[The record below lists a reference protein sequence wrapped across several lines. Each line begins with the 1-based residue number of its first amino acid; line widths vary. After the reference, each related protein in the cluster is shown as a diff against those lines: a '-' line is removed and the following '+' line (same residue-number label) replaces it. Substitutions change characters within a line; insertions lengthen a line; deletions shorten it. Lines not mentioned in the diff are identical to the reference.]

1 MKKPLFLLCLFSAL
15 LGAAQTEKPVY
26 KTKKTVTATTT
37 PDSATIYYNLGWDN
51 YKLDSLGPARY
62 YWEKAAYAKGKWE
75 SKNSA
80 LYRLGLMQQNGEG
93 VDTNLSMALDYYK
106 KASGTINRLGD
117 GDAIK
122 AIGGMY
128 ENGFGVDQNF
138 TKALEWYTKAKR
150 AGNMYVDE
158 DIARMKDRL
167 KKK

>member
-26 KTKKTVTATTT
+26 KTKKPVTASTT